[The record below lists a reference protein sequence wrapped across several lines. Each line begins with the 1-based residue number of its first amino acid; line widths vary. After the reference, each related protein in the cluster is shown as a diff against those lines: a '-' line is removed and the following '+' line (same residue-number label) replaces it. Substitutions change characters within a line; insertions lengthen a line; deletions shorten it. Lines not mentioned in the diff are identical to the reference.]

1 MGFGFLEEIK
11 KSPFISIITPTYNRS
26 DELKYLFNSLIKQS
40 VSHQTF
46 ELIISDDGSTDGTD
60 EIVKTWKNKAK
71 FNVKFITQKNQGP
84 GSARNHGL
92 ENCKG
97 DLILFI
103 DSDCEAH
110 PNWIHEIIQQFETV
124 GFDAF
129 GGPDGAKEDFTMLQ
143 KAIDF
148 SMTSFLT
155 TGGIRGHSEKMLSKF
170 HPRTHNMG
178 ITREIYNKIGGFGNL
193 RHGQDIEF
201 SNRIKKSGG
210 NIKFIKDALVYHR
223 RRTSLKQFVKQVFNW
238 GVARV
243 NLAKIDSSMLEPV
256 HFLPSLCC
264 LVLVLIIITTKYLG
278 WANSE
283 IFLMLFTPLCI
294 VSLIGSI
301 RRTDIRIFPYL
312 LLVIPFQIFGYGLGF
327 LQAFIRRYVF
337 NEDTLTGFKKNYYK

>member
-1 MGFGFLEEIK
+1 MRKIHN
-11 KSPFISIITPTYNRS
+11 ISIITPTYNRA
-26 DELKYLFNSLIKQS
+26 DELEFLINSIS
-40 VSHQTF
+40 NQTIDLSNI
-46 ELIISDDGSTDGTD
+46 ELIISDDGSDDDTESVIRSWKEKVDFN
-60 EIVKTWKNKAK
+60 ILYINQKNK
-71 FNVKFITQKNQGP
+71 GP
-84 GSARNHGL
+84 GAARNHGL
-92 ENCKG
+92 ENSSG
-97 DLILFI
+97 DLIFFI

-110 PNWIHEIIQQFETV
+110 NTWIEIIIKEYNQNE
-124 GFDAF
+124 FDAC
-129 GGPDGAKEDFTMLQ
+129 GGPDGAKNDFTLLQ

-155 TGGIRGHSEKMLSKF
+155 TGGIRGHNQRMIAKF
-170 HPRTHNMG
+170 YPRTHNMC
-178 ITREIYNKIGGFGNL
+178 ITKEVYDSIGGFGSL

-201 SNRIKKSGG
+201 SNRIKKAGFK
-210 NIKFIKDALVYHR
+210 IRFIKDALVYHR

-243 NLAKIDSSMLEPV
+243 NLAKIDSSMLEPI

-278 WANSE
+278 WENNE
-283 IFLMLFTPLCI
+283 IFLMLFAPLCI

-301 RRTDIRIFPYL
+301 SRTDIRIFPYL

-327 LQAFIRRYVF
+327 LQAFIRRFVF